1 MAGGVT
7 MRDARAQKHGRQLT
21 LFSMAG
27 VFNTA
32 LDLSIYAAGVALGLA
47 PLVANAAAFFV
58 ANMFS
63 YLVNAKVTFR
73 RDGVAAPLSFGR
85 YAAFLSA
92 HLLSLAISTSL
103 VFWLADEMGPFIPK
117 AAAVFVTLFVNYGAS
132 AFVAFRPRRGSGERA
147 PGDPGE
153 SP

>member
-7 MRDARAQKHGRQLT
+7 MRDGRAQKHGRQLT

-27 VFNTA
+27 VLNTA
-32 LDLSIYAAGVALGLA
+32 LDFSIYIAGVAVGVA
-47 PLVANAAAFFV
+47 PLGANAAAFFV

-73 RDGVAAPLSFGR
+73 RDGVAAPLSFAR
-85 YAAFLSA
+85 YAAFVSA
-92 HLLSLAISTSL
+92 HLLSLGISTSL
-103 VFWLADEMGPFIPK
+103 VFWLADEMGPYIPK
-117 AAAVFVTLFVNYGAS
+117 AAAVFITLFVNYGAS
-132 AFVAFRPRRGSGERA
+132 AFVAFRPRRGPGERA
-147 PGDPGE
+147 PGDSGE

>member
-7 MRDARAQKHGRQLT
+7 ARDGRLQTHGRQLT

-32 LDLSIYAAGVALGLA
+32 LDFSIYAAGVALGLA
-47 PLVANAAAFFV
+47 PLGANAAAFFI
-58 ANMFS
+58 ANIFS
-63 YLVNAKVTFR
+63 YIVNAKVTFR
-73 RDGVAAPLSFGR
+73 REGVAAPLSFAR
-85 YAAFLSA
+85 YAAFLGA
-92 HLLSLAISTSL
+92 HLLSLGISTTL

-117 AAAVFVTLFVNYGAS
+117 AAAVFITLFVNYGAS
-132 AFVAFRPRRGSGERA
+132 AFVAFRPRRGSGEGA